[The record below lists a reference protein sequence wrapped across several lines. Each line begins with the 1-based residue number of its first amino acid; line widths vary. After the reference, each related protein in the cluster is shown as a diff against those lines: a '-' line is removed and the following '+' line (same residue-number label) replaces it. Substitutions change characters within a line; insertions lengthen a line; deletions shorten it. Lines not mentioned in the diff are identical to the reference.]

1 MLLATVA
8 DKELNAKLWILNYR
22 TTNILT
28 NYWLFTLLP
37 LLSVIV
43 TFPMITRIFFSEII
57 ETTTLL
63 SAFRKWFWETRNK
76 ESRKPKCFLLCH
88 YNNLIHF
95 FFGAETNA
103 DKTSWVVSFY
113 FIFQS
118 IFHHRAFSCVFCSF
132 IVFKIYTYNTTTD
145 PDNIYIVISLL
156 SYTLCH
162 LIFCF
167 VHSHFC
173 SCILLNVSRTF

>member
-1 MLLATVA
+1 MNFKLQNDKHSNKLLA
-8 DKELNAKLWILNYR
+8 IH
-22 TTNILT
+22 
-28 NYWLFTLLP
+28 
-37 LLSVIV
+37 IV
-43 TFPMITRIFFSEII
+43 TIIIRNSHFSDDYTHFFSEII